1 MNENGNK
8 TILMLGGST
17 QQVTAIRKAKEMG
30 YRTVLI
36 DYLPDNPGQFV
47 ADRWYCQ
54 STTDMD
60 AVFNIAKKEKV
71 SGILP
76 YASDPAAL
84 PAAIVCERLGL
95 PTNPAKS
102 VEILGVKHKFRK
114 FLQDNGFVCPKT
126 FSFNLDTPL
135 KDIINGIEG
144 LKFPLVIKPTDS
156 SGSKGVTFIQDVS
169 ELLQAIDFA
178 TLYSRN
184 KVLLAE
190 EYIFRGYP
198 HVIGGDIFVE
208 NGKIIVFGIME
219 CLRDNGG
226 ESLIPIGEKRPC
238 GLNANQIIAV
248 QSELQRLISCLD
260 IRNGE
265 LNVEVLIDINN
276 QPNFLELGPRA
287 GGNMIPVQLSDIFGV
302 DLVRANVAVAMG
314 ENVDLKV
321 IEPVECFMT
330 FVLHSH
336 EDGFFAG
343 IEFSPEIEKNIYRK
357 VIYKKLGDK
366 VEKFDNAG
374 NALGIIFMRF
384 PSKEVMD
391 ITGQNIDRLIT
402 IKLQ

>member
-190 EYIFRGYP
+190 RLSNKFGQSL
-198 HVIGGDIFVE
+198 F
-208 NGKIIVFGIME
+208 IV
-219 CLRDNGG
+219 
-226 ESLIPIGEKRPC
+226 
-238 GLNANQIIAV
+238 
-248 QSELQRLISCLD
+248 
-260 IRNGE
+260 
-265 LNVEVLIDINN
+265 
-276 QPNFLELGPRA
+276 
-287 GGNMIPVQLSDIFGV
+287 
-302 DLVRANVAVAMG
+302 
-314 ENVDLKV
+314 
-321 IEPVECFMT
+321 
-330 FVLHSH
+330 
-336 EDGFFAG
+336 
-343 IEFSPEIEKNIYRK
+343 
-357 VIYKKLGDK
+357 
-366 VEKFDNAG
+366 
-374 NALGIIFMRF
+374 
-384 PSKEVMD
+384 
-391 ITGQNIDRLIT
+391 
-402 IKLQ
+402 